1 MKKLLLLLMSSLL
14 TLSLAAC
21 SGGSDTDVTGGVEI
35 KKVSDMKGNVRVALA
50 GWQLDNGIN
59 AQTGNPTIGLNE
71 YLEQTFNKMYP
82 NIKLELYQIPWEN
95 VKAKQ
100 SAMLLSGDVDV
111 LYTGGAFA
119 SQWYQDGLLRDLD
132 DLIKEDTSFDPNIY
146 LAGIMN
152 NSYSTKSPDGSKQ
165 FGIPVALGR
174 RMTIYDKKLF
184 EDWGVEPLSAKA
196 DPAEILEKAKKMTGK
211 NPKTGEDNYGLY
223 WSGNSLN
230 GSTFV
235 ALTLA
240 FGAKGAEGTLK
251 DVKNIKWHLN
261 TPEMVKV
268 MEWLKEAAKLPPAG
282 FVNAQGAE
290 NFGLERNN
298 IAIALDSTG
307 GSTMS
312 EYLSNQNKE
321 LLDRFEPV
329 MNMGPKGEGWVAV
342 DPFVM
347 AKNAKD
353 VKASWEVLKFLTSPM
368 TQRYMYDNFSL
379 TPTLKNA
386 DFVSSEDKY
395 VKKALEIAEVGHSE
409 LMDEANPFYMSD
421 IVPAVNGF
429 ISKAA
434 TGNAPDIQTFLD
446 DLQQRAEKWSANLK

>member
-1 MKKLLLLLMSSLL
+1 MKKLVLLMLSCVLV
-14 TLSLAAC
+14 LSLAAC
-21 SGGSDTDVTGGVEI
+21 SGGSDTDVTGGAEI
-35 KKVSDMKGNVRVALA
+35 KKVSDMEGTVRVALA
-50 GWQLDNGIN
+50 GWQLDDGIN
-59 AQTGNPTIGLNE
+59 TQTGNPTVGLNE
-71 YLEQTFNKMYP
+71 YLKQTFNKMYP

-100 SAMLLSGDVDV
+100 SAMLLSGDADV

-119 SQWYQDGLLRDLD
+119 SQWYQEGLLRDLD
-132 DLIKEDTSFDPNIY
+132 DLIKEDKSFDPSIF
-146 LAGIMN
+146 LSGIMN
-152 NSYSTKSPDGSKQ
+152 NSYSTKSPDGTKQ

-196 DPAEILEKAKKMTGK
+196 APQEILEKEKKMTGK

-251 DVKNIKWHLN
+251 DVKSIKWHLN

-282 FVNAQGAE
+282 FVNAQGSE
-290 NFGLERNN
+290 NFGLDKNN
-298 IAIALDSTG
+298 IAIALDSSG
-307 GSTMS
+307 GSTMNEFQS
-312 EYLSNQNKE
+312 KKNKD

-329 MNMGPKGEGWVAV
+329 LNMGPKGEGWVAV
-342 DPFVM
+342 DPFIM

-353 VKASWEVLKFLTSPM
+353 VKASWEVIKFLTSPM
-368 TQRYMYDNFSL
+368 TQKYMYENFAQ

-386 DFVSSEDKY
+386 DFVPPEDKY
-395 VKKALEIAEVGHSE
+395 VKKALEIADVGHSE

-434 TGNAPDIQTFLD
+434 TGDAPDIQKFLD
-446 DLQQRAEKWSANLK
+446 DLQVRAEKWSANLK

>member
-1 MKKLLLLLMSSLL
+1 MKKALLLLMSCVLV
-14 TLSLAAC
+14 LSLAAC

-35 KKVSDMKGNVRVALA
+35 KKVSDMKGTVRVALA

-59 AQTGNPTIGLNE
+59 AQTGNPTIGLND
-71 YLEQTFNKMYP
+71 YLDQTFYKMYP

-100 SAMLLSGDVDV
+100 SAMLLSGDADV
-111 LYTGGAFA
+111 MYTGGAFA
-119 SQWYQDGLLRDLD
+119 SQWYQEGLLRDLD
-132 DLIKEDTSFDPNIY
+132 DLIKEDKSFDPNIY

-152 NSYSTKSPDGSKQ
+152 NSYSTKSPDGTKQ

-184 EDWGVEPLSAKA
+184 EDWGVEPLTAKA

-240 FGAKGAEGTLK
+240 FGAKGAEGSLK
-251 DVKNIKWHLN
+251 DVKSIKWHLN

-268 MEWLKEAAKLPPAG
+268 MEWLKEASKLPPAG

-290 NFGLERNN
+290 NFGLDKNN

-307 GSTMS
+307 GATMN
-312 EYLSNQNKE
+312 EYQSKKNKD

-329 MNMGPKGEGWVAV
+329 LNMGPKGEGWVAV
-342 DPFVM
+342 DPFIM
-347 AKNAKD
+347 AKKAKD

-368 TQRYMYDNFSL
+368 TQKYMYDNFAQ

-386 DFVSSEDKY
+386 DFVSPEDKY

-434 TGNAPDIQTFLD
+434 TGNAPDIQKFLD
-446 DLQQRAEKWSANLK
+446 DLQARAEKWSANLK